1 MLALPW
7 CLPIG
12 PKSCFYW
19 ASKLPR
25 GTFWAGLKSLA
36 AAFDGFSTAQPSAA
50 ALEASRLLC
59 HGASLLAP
67 KAVSIGLRNCR
78 VARFGQALKASQ
90 QLSTASAPHNPPQQ
104 LSKRPACFAM
114 VPPYWPQKL
123 FLLGFCRVAPFGQA
137 LKPSKASQQLSTA
150 SAPHNPPQQLSQ
162 RPACFAMVPPYWP
175 QKLFLVGFATAAWH
189 VLGRPSNPQK
199 LRRSFRR
206 LQHRTT
212 LRSSS
217 HSVLLAL
224 PWCLPIGPKSC
235 FYWASKLPRGTF
247 WASLTS
253 FAAAFDGFSTAQ
265 PSAAALAAS
274 RLLCHGASLLAPK
287 AVSIGLRNCRVARFG
302 KALKASQQLSTA
314 SAPHNPPQQLSQ
326 RPAGFAMVPPY
337 WPQKLFLL
345 GFAAAWH
352 VLGKPYKL
360 RSSFRRLQ
368 HRTTLRSSSRSVPLA
383 LPWCLPIGPKSCFYW
398 AFAGAFEGL
407 STAQPSAAAL
417 AASRLLCHGASQ
429 KLFLLGFATAAWHV
443 LGRPSNPQKLRRSFR
458 RPQHRTTLRSSSRSV
473 PLALPWCLP
482 IGPKSCFYWA
492 SKLPRGTFW
501 AGLKTLKSLAAAFD
515 SPYHS

>member
-1 MLALPW
+1 MPW
-7 CLPIG
+7 FLPIG

-67 KAVSIGLRNCR
+67 KAVSIGL
-78 VARFGQALKASQ
+78 
-90 QLSTASAPHNPPQQ
+90 
-104 LSKRPACFAM
+104 
-114 VPPYWPQKL
+114 
-123 FLLGFCRVAPFGQA
+123 
-137 LKPSKASQQLSTA
+137 
-150 SAPHNPPQQLSQ
+150 
-162 RPACFAMVPPYWP
+162 
-175 QKLFLVGFATAAWH
+175 
-189 VLGRPSNPQK
+189 
-199 LRRSFRR
+199 
-206 LQHRTT
+206 
-212 LRSSS
+212 
-217 HSVLLAL
+217 
-224 PWCLPIGPKSC
+224 
-235 FYWASKLPRGTF
+235 LPRGTF
-247 WASLTS
+247 WAGLKTLKSL
-253 FAAAFDGFSTAQ
+253 AAAFDGFSTAQ

-302 KALKASQQLSTA
+302 QAFKPSKASQELSTA

-345 GFAAAWH
+345 GFETAAWH

-368 HRTTLRSSSRSVPLA
+368 HCTTLRSSSRSVPLA
-383 LPWCLPIGPKSCFYW
+383 LPWCL
-398 AFAGAFEGL
+398 
-407 STAQPSAAAL
+407 
-417 AASRLLCHGASQ
+417 R
-429 KLFLLGFATAAWHV
+429 
-443 LGRPSNPQKLRRSFR
+443 
-458 RPQHRTTLRSSSRSV
+458 
-473 PLALPWCLP
+473 

-501 AGLKTLKSLAAAFD
+501 AGLKSLAAAFD
-515 SPYHS
+515 GFSTAQPSAAALEASRLLCHGASLLAPQAVSIGLRNCRVARFGQAFKPSKPSQELSKASAPHNPPQQLSQRPACFAMVPPKSCFYWASQLPRGTFWASLQTLKSFAGAFEGLSTAQPSAAALEASRLLCHGFSLLAPKAVSIGLRNSRVARFGQALKPSKASQQLSIRHIILSPAASVSPPQQAILYILFKHFWCQCWAHNKFQFWNISSPCPRLVCVFPRLLCLSIHKPYLAPPLMRGSAAPGR